1 MEAQALPAQ
10 DGEGG
15 AVMRIL
21 QRYFAVNI
29 TQAVAFVL
37 VAFLAL
43 IAFMDLTQELPS
55 VGKGTYMIQH
65 AFLYVLLQVPGH
77 VYEVMPVAAL
87 IGTIYTLAQFAQ
99 SSEFTIM
106 RASSMSTRM
115 AAGMLFKIG
124 IVFVA
129 ITFLFGELIT
139 PRTAPLAERLRLAA
153 KGGTVSAEFRSG
165 MWTKD
170 IVHVEGV
177 KGPATGSRFFNVR
190 QIKPDGQL
198 VDVRLYEFDTNMR
211 MRSLITAA
219 SANYGGS
226 NTWLLKDVTET
237 RFTNSRVLPEPGA
250 PLPPGTSIQSTFGQE
265 TSSVSTRRVPT
276 LGLVSEIT
284 PKILSVSRSDPE
296 RMSANELA
304 VYTRHLA
311 ENRQENERFKI
322 AFWKKLVDPL
332 AILVLML
339 LALPFAYLHSRSGG
353 VSLKIFI
360 GIMIGVS
367 FILINSLFSHLGLL
381 STWPAFLTAIAPSLL
396 FLALT
401 IGALWWVERH

>member
-1 MEAQALPAQ
+1 MK
-10 DGEGG
+10 
-15 AVMRIL
+15 IL

-55 VGKGTYMIQH
+55 VGKGNYMVQH
-65 AFLYVLLQVPGH
+65 AFLYVLLLVPGH

-87 IGTIYTLAQFAQ
+87 IGTIYTMAQFAA

-124 IVFVA
+124 IVFVV
-129 ITFLFGELIT
+129 ITFLFGEIVT

-153 KGGTVSAEFRSG
+153 KGGTISAEFRSG

-170 IVHVEGV
+170 IVHADGI
-177 KGPATGSRFFNVR
+177 KGPPVGSRFFNAR
-190 QIKPDGQL
+190 QISPDGQL
-198 VDVRLYEFDTNMR
+198 VDLRVYEFDLNMR
-211 MRSLITAA
+211 MRALVTAA
-219 SANYGGS
+219 SATFTGNNS
-226 NTWLLKDVTET
+226 WLLKNVTET
-237 RFTNSRVLPEPGA
+237 RFNNSRVLPEPGA
-250 PLPPGTSIQSTFGQE
+250 PLPPGTTIQSSFGQE
-265 TSSVSTRRVPT
+265 TASVSTRHVPE
-276 LGLVSEIT
+276 LELASEIT
-284 PKILSVSRSDPE
+284 PKILSVSRSDPD

-311 ENRQENERFKI
+311 ENRQETQRFKI

-332 AILVLML
+332 AIFVLML
-339 LALPFAYLHSRSGG
+339 LALPFAYLHTRSGG

-367 FILINSLFSHLGLL
+367 FILINSLFSQLGLL
-381 STWPAFLTAIAPSLL
+381 STWPAFLTAVAPSLL